1 LPHFAAFVLL
11 DSELGQERLM
21 SYYRPYLALCA
32 DLPGAGFVLETPTWR
47 ASPDWAA
54 LLGIDADRLY
64 DLNVQAAVL
73 MGELRQRWAPRLAGP
88 VVISGV
94 IGPRGDGYVANA
106 PDSASA
112 AANYHSPQAEA
123 LAAGGVDMLG
133 AVTMTSAAEALGVSL
148 AAHRVGLPV
157 AISFT
162 LETDERLPSGE
173 SLEEAIEKVD
183 GQSPPAYF
191 GINCAHPSHF
201 ADVIAANRP
210 WTRRIR
216 GVRANASTRSH
227 AELDASPD
235 LDMGNPQDVAQRYR
249 GLKSVLPN
257 LGVLGGCCG
266 TDWRHLRAIRD
277 AWTQRAPSA
286 LP

>member
-1 LPHFAAFVLL
+1 MTCTQLQAGCGAVASRGPLVLP
-11 DSELGQERLM
+11 
-21 SYYRPYLALCA
+21 AL
-32 DLPGAGFVLETPTWR
+32 
-47 ASPDWAA
+47 
-54 LLGIDADRLY
+54 
-64 DLNVQAAVL
+64 
-73 MGELRQRWAPRLAGP
+73 
-88 VVISGV
+88 
-94 IGPRGDGYVANA
+94 RGCVANA
-106 PDSASA
+106 PDSVSA
-112 AANYHSPQAEA
+112 AANYHRPQVEA

-162 LETDERLPSGE
+162 LETDGRLPSEE

-201 ADVIAANRP
+201 ADAIAANRP

-216 GVRANASTRSH
+216 SVRANASTRSH

-235 LDMGNPQDVAQRYR
+235 LDMGNPQDLAQRYR

-277 AWTQRAPSA
+277 AWTQRASSA